1 MAISSAPCRGG
12 RSDSSLVI
20 AAFTLLLLSTTA
32 RGCAFLLLVYNQ
44 PGPRFFLVP
53 FEAREDGEFELVVCL
68 VGAIVLTL
76 LWESLGLVDGLG
88 TFFLNCLWIASN
100 ASLIVTPLRFLA
112 VTSSPS
118 GKCRSIFLTGGFV
131 RNFFRTS
138 LSSRDAGEVFSFL
151 LENGQ
156 LYVRVQARCLWR
168 TTGTS

>member
-1 MAISSAPCRGG
+1 MRPPPTPHTLAKLTKARRPWSSLLLPEGGG

-20 AAFTLLLLSTTA
+20 AAFALLLLSAAT
-32 RGCAFLLLVYNQ
+32 RGCAFLLLVHNQ

-53 FEAREDGEFELVVCL
+53 FETGEDGEFELVVCL
-68 VGAIVLTL
+68 VGSVVVSTAARSDVMVR
-76 LWESLGLVDGLG
+76 GLD

-138 LSSRDAGEVFSFL
+138 LSSKDAGEVFSFL
-151 LENGQ
+151 L
-156 LYVRVQARCLWR
+156 RK
-168 TTGTS
+168 